1 MNVKVEGR
9 LNELLRALNFEKNHE
24 IQEHLKAI
32 KNNSIQ
38 ERVESGNTL
47 YPLHY
52 LGVGYSKFGDV
63 ILQFEIHKK
72 QSATKFS
79 TGKIVELFNVDNESA
94 KGIVEYVSFEKLS
107 LKINLID
114 IEDWVK
120 KGNIGLN
127 LLPDSKTYD
136 LYIDNL
142 TSIKDTVIPNQVNY
156 IYDTDRLYLD
166 AVKSN
171 GLSLLNASQNKA
183 INNIVESESPVII
196 IHGPPGTGKTTTIV
210 SAIKHLVSEGKKI
223 LVCAPTNAA
232 VDNVCHKLMEEKLT
246 VCRIG
251 NPVKVDS
258 TLHKITLDGL
268 AISDRSFKIVEQ
280 LKKQSVAISKKA
292 FKFKRNFDKS
302 AFQERKAL
310 KQELKLIRKDIKV
323 IQKDIYKH
331 VLETSN
337 VICGTFIGV
346 LSEKLN
352 KLDFDYVF
360 VDEAGQAL
368 EPAIWSTCKM
378 ANKLVLA
385 GDDFQLPPFVQSV
398 RSTELGL
405 NRSILEMAKEHMFPT
420 QFLNIQ
426 YRMNSKIMSYSNSY
440 FYNSN
445 LIASKNVDNWRL
457 DSDDFEPIEFID
469 TAGCGFE
476 ETKDDNSNGL
486 FNRDEI
492 DLIEKRCE
500 NLDLEKNTYGLI
512 SPYRLQVKMLQEKLN
527 DRVACINTI
536 DSFQGQER
544 DIIIISLVRSN
555 IQSEIG
561 FLKDYRRMNV
571 AMTRARKKL
580 IIIGDS
586 ATLGMDDFYS
596 RLISFIEIN
605 GSYRTAWEYFE
616 S

>member
-1 MNVKVEGR
+1 
-9 LNELLRALNFEKNHE
+9 
-24 IQEHLKAI
+24 
-32 KNNSIQ
+32 
-38 ERVESGNTL
+38 
-47 YPLHY
+47 
-52 LGVGYSKFGDV
+52 
-63 ILQFEIHKK
+63 
-72 QSATKFS
+72 
-79 TGKIVELFNVDNESA
+79 
-94 KGIVEYVSFEKLS
+94 
-107 LKINLID
+107 
-114 IEDWVK
+114 
-120 KGNIGLN
+120 
-127 LLPDSKTYD
+127 
-136 LYIDNL
+136 
-142 TSIKDTVIPNQVNY
+142 
-156 IYDTDRLYLD
+156 
-166 AVKSN
+166 
-171 GLSLLNASQNKA
+171 
-183 INNIVESESPVII
+183 
-196 IHGPPGTGKTTTIV
+196 
-210 SAIKHLVSEGKKI
+210 
-223 LVCAPTNAA
+223 
-232 VDNVCHKLMEEKLT
+232 
-246 VCRIG
+246 
-251 NPVKVDS
+251 
-258 TLHKITLDGL
+258 
-268 AISDRSFKIVEQ
+268 
-280 LKKQSVAISKKA
+280 
-292 FKFKRNFDKS
+292 
-302 AFQERKAL
+302 
-310 KQELKLIRKDIKV
+310 
-323 IQKDIYKH
+323 
-331 VLETSN
+331 
-337 VICGTFIGV
+337 
-346 LSEKLN
+346 
-352 KLDFDYVF
+352 
-360 VDEAGQAL
+360 
-368 EPAIWSTCKM
+368 
-378 ANKLVLA
+378 
-385 GDDFQLPPFVQSV
+385 
-398 RSTELGL
+398 
-405 NRSILEMAKEHMFPT
+405 MFPT